1 MASFPGHMQH
11 LLLTLCNECCKNP
24 GNKARGLVTWWSWLS
39 SRVQH
44 RQFDSQQLPQFYF
57 FLTLDYPIKCLP
69 HSQALT
75 LLAFIVYKFPVIESL
90 VCDILGN
97 KVNSDVCLTYTQF
110 WPQSVHAE
118 CITQT
123 GAVGQK
129 HGQTCLTDAPLH
141 LLASSPDP
149 PRHAPSENGAEGLG
163 TRLCTFHVY

>member
-11 LLLTLCNECCKNP
+11 LLLMLCNECCKNP

-39 SRVQH
+39 SQ
-44 RQFDSQQLPQFYF
+44 STGSSIPSNYQFYF
-57 FLTLDYPIKCLP
+57 FLTLDYPIKYLP

-75 LLAFIVYKFPVIESL
+75 LPAFIVYKFAVIESL

-123 GAVGQK
+123 GAVGQE
-129 HGQTCLTDAPLH
+129 HGQTCLTDQTKYEVVI
-141 LLASSPDP
+141 
-149 PRHAPSENGAEGLG
+149 SEKKDE
-163 TRLCTFHVY
+163 V